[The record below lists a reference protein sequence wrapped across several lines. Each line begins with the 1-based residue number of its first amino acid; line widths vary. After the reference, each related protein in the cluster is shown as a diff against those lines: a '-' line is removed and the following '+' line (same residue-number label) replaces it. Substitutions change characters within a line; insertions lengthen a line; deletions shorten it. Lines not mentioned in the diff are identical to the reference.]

1 MPWIKDVCVDA
12 ICGTCLGVVKG
23 AFGISVFTTEE
34 AEEIN
39 SLKKLALSVMGKSP
53 ATITDPIVCEAI
65 RKGQK
70 YGLEIFAKNASP
82 EAIAAGVVTAAELVC
97 TKSFKQRFAD
107 VLTGACLNI
116 VGC

>member
-12 ICGTCLGVVKG
+12 VCGTCLGVCQGV
-23 AFGISVFTTEE
+23 FGISIFT
-34 AEEIN
+34 AEEVDEIN
-39 SLKKLALSVMGKSP
+39 NLKNLAVSVMEKSP
-53 ATITDPIVCEAI
+53 TITSDPSVCEAI

-70 YGLEIFAKNASP
+70 YGLQSFAKNASP
-82 EAIAAGVVTAAELVC
+82 EAVSAGVVTAAELIC
-97 TKSFKQRFAD
+97 NKSFKKRFAD

>member
-1 MPWIKDVCVDA
+1 MAWMKDVCVDA
-12 ICGTCLGVVKG
+12 ICGSCLGVIKG
-23 AFGISVFTTEE
+23 VFGISVFTTEE
-34 AEEIN
+34 VEEIS
-39 SLKKLALSVMGKSP
+39 SLKNLALSIMKKSP
-53 ATITDPIVCEAI
+53 TTITDPIVCDAI
-65 RKGQK
+65 RKSQRH
-70 YGLEIFAKNASP
+70 GLEIFAKNASP

>member
-1 MPWIKDVCVDA
+1 MAWIKEVCVDA
-12 ICGTCLGVVKG
+12 ICGTCLGVIKG

-34 AEEIN
+34 VEEIN
-39 SLKKLALSVMGKSP
+39 SLKNLALSVMRKSP
-53 ATITDPIVCEAI
+53 ATITDPIVCEMI

-70 YGLEIFAKNASP
+70 DGLEAFTKKASP

-97 TKSFKQRFAD
+97 TKSFKQRFAT
-107 VLTGACLNI
+107 VLTEACLNI